1 MEKTSFF
8 KQAMISVL
16 ITIILCLALAIAF
29 YQYLPS
35 NKVIPTKVK
44 AYATPQNIISEVTE
58 DATEQEFK
66 SQEFKYDIT
75 DHDLEV
81 YQRAKTYNPGKS
93 DPFAEYTEEPSSANS
108 TEGGTTTPSGNTGNG
123 NNGTANTNNTDNY
136 YHSAGISNGG
146 K

>member
-8 KQAMISVL
+8 KQAMISAL

-35 NKVIPTKVK
+35 NKVVPTKVK

-66 SQEFKYDIT
+66 SQEFKYDIS

-93 DPFAEYTEEPSSANS
+93 DPFSEYTEEPTNANS
-108 TEGGTTTPSGNTGNG
+108 VEGGTTTPSGGNG
-123 NNGTANTNNTDNY
+123 VNTNTTDNY
-136 YHSAGISNGG
+136 YQNSGISNGG

>member
-8 KQAMISVL
+8 KQAMISAL

-29 YQYLPS
+29 YQFLPS
-35 NKVIPTKVK
+35 NKVVPTKVK
-44 AYATPQNIISEVTE
+44 AYATPQNIITEVTE
-58 DATEQEFK
+58 DATEQQFQ
-66 SQEFKYDIT
+66 SQEFKYNIT

-93 DPFAEYTEEPSSANS
+93 DPFSEYTEEPSSANS
-108 TEGGTTTPSGNTGNG
+108 TEGGTTTPSGNSNG
-123 NNGTANTNNTDNY
+123 SNTNSTDNY
-136 YHSAGISNGG
+136 YQNAGLSNGG

>member
-8 KQAMISVL
+8 KQAMISAL

-35 NKVIPTKVK
+35 NKVVPTKVK

-58 DATEQEFK
+58 DTTEQEFK

-93 DPFAEYTEEPSSANS
+93 DPFSEYTEEPSSANS
-108 TEGGTTTPSGNTGNG
+108 TEGGTTNPSGNNGGGNS
-123 NNGTANTNNTDNY
+123 NTTNNY
-136 YHSAGISNGG
+136 YSQAGISNGG

>member
-8 KQAMISVL
+8 KQAMISAL

-29 YQYLPS
+29 YQFLPS
-35 NKVIPTKVK
+35 NKVVPTKVK
-44 AYATPQNIISEVTE
+44 AYATPQNIITEVTE
-58 DATEQEFK
+58 DATEQQFQ
-66 SQEFKYDIT
+66 SQEFKYNIT

-93 DPFAEYTEEPSSANS
+93 DPFSEYTEEPSSANS
-108 TEGGTTTPSGNTGNG
+108 TEGGTTTPSGNSNG
-123 NNGTANTNNTDNY
+123 SNTNSTDNY
-136 YHSAGISNGG
+136 YQNAGISNGG

>member
-8 KQAMISVL
+8 KNAMISVL

-35 NKVIPTKVK
+35 NKVVPTKVK
-44 AYATPQNIISEVTE
+44 AYSTPQNIIAEVTE

-66 SQEFKYDIT
+66 SQEFKYEIT

-93 DPFAEYTEEPSSANS
+93 DPFSEYIEEPSNANS
-108 TEGGTTTPSGNTGNG
+108 TEGGTTTPSGNNGGNG
-123 NNGTANTNNTDNY
+123 NTNSTDNY
-136 YHSAGISNGG
+136 YQNAGISNGG

>member
-8 KQAMISVL
+8 KQAMISAL

-29 YQYLPS
+29 YQFLPS
-35 NKVIPTKVK
+35 NKVVPTKVK
-44 AYATPQNIISEVTE
+44 AYATPQNIITEVTE
-58 DATEQEFK
+58 DATEQQFQ
-66 SQEFKYDIT
+66 SQEFKYNIT

-93 DPFAEYTEEPSSANS
+93 DPFSEYTEEPSSANS
-108 TEGGTTTPSGNTGNG
+108 TEGGTTTPSGNSNG
-123 NNGTANTNNTDNY
+123 SNTNSTDNDY
-136 YHSAGISNGG
+136 QNAGLSNGG